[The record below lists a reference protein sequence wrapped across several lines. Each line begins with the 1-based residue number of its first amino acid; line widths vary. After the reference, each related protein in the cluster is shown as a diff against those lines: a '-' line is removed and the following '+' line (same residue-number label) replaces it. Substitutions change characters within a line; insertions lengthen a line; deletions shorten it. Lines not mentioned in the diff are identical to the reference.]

1 MMNNQPQQYTHNEV
15 SLSEEGSNFRDIYQ
29 SRVLETE
36 SEYADEM
43 EVDLAEGW
51 QRIVAGIIDWVLWS
65 VFMVPMQLAG
75 VLTILGG
82 VIGGSWQAEDKLL
95 LFGLVLITIA
105 FCIYQIVI
113 MAKDGQSLG
122 KKILR
127 IRVIT
132 EDGENPGFVKY
143 VLVRV
148 LLFYL
153 LVAIAPAF
161 LGETV
166 AATFFWISVIVCVIM
181 LFIENRNRQTLQD
194 LLAKTFVI
202 KK

>member
-75 VLTILGG
+75 VLAILGG

-95 LFGLVLITIA
+95 LLGLVLITIA

-122 KKILR
+122 FICCDFFLINNIFLIIWPHIL
-127 IRVIT
+127 IKASKTVSGST
-132 EDGENPGFVKY
+132 DLNVK
-143 VLVRV
+143 VDMDKPNQL
-148 LLFYL
+148 
-153 LVAIAPAF
+153 
-161 LGETV
+161 
-166 AATFFWISVIVCVIM
+166 
-181 LFIENRNRQTLQD
+181 
-194 LLAKTFVI
+194 
-202 KK
+202 